1 MPRDLDYHRV
11 QDCLES
17 VKGVKSVH
25 GLTVWCL
32 TLEKNALAVH
42 LAAGKLKI
50 YLTLKVT
57 IPTLTEDKF
66 CDIVLFIFRKIKMLH
81 FLGTDAGIRT
91 QF

>member
-42 LAAGKLKI
+42 LAAGKLKSN
-50 YLTLKVT
+50 
-57 IPTLTEDKF
+57 
-66 CDIVLFIFRKIKMLH
+66 FILNPVYADYFFPPCLI
-81 FLGTDAGIRT
+81 
-91 QF
+91 Q